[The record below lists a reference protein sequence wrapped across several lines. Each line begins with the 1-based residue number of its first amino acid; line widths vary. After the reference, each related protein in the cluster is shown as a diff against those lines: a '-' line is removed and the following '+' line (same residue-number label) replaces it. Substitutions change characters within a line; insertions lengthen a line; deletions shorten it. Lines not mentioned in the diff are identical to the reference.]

1 MLRGIHKDV
10 EQMSAVETDLWVFR
24 DGRKSVSSAGLLDE
38 LHTSLKKLLDSP
50 RPHIRECC
58 LNALIRAGELES
70 ALADAESLVRS
81 ALAALTDALAFALL
95 SGDLSSVRRL
105 TGSLSNLSL
114 PQIVETSPPEGFS
127 YYALH
132 PLDFADAGMRL
143 ANPPRPVA
151 VIGIR
156 SIGTTLSAVV
166 AATLRGTGSSV
177 ERITVRPSGHPYSRI
192 TQFTSEH
199 IRWIEKQKEQ
209 SAMFL
214 VVDEGPGRSGS
225 SFLSVGEALIDAGVP
240 AAQLTLIGSHEPD
253 LNLLCADDAARRWKA
268 FHFRAAASR
277 VDSRFS
283 DHVFVGA
290 GEWRRKLLPEA
301 AMWPAC
307 WPRME
312 RVKFLSRD
320 GTRLYKFEGLGPM
333 GEAVQQRSRLVD
345 QAGFGCSVTDAGDGF
360 SCYAVAEATPMT
372 AEEVDPI
379 VLERMAQY
387 CAFRVAE
394 FGAGGVPAPLAEMLR
409 FNISREIQI
418 ELNLN
423 LDALQPSRLVVVDG
437 RMQPHEWLRTKD
449 GILLK
454 TDASTHGDD
463 HFFPGPTDIA
473 WDLGGVTVE
482 WNLHPAALEFLL
494 ARFAR
499 LTGNDLRRTL
509 PAFMLAYSVFRLAW
523 CKMAL
528 STVTDSSEQLRLRTA
543 YRRYRNVTVR
553 QMPQLGIRV
562 RAASREQA
570 TLV

>member
-1 MLRGIHKDV
+1 
-10 EQMSAVETDLWVFR
+10 MSAVETDLWVFR
-24 DGRKSVSSAGLLDE
+24 DGRNSVSSAGLLDE

-50 RPHIRECC
+50 RPHIREYC

-81 ALAALTDALAFALL
+81 ALAALTDALAFTLL
-95 SGDLSSVRRL
+95 SGNLSSVRRL

-290 GEWRRKLLPEA
+290 GRW
-301 AMWPAC
+301 
-307 WPRME
+307 
-312 RVKFLSRD
+312 D
-320 GTRLYKFEGLGPM
+320 
-333 GEAVQQRSRLVD
+333 EAVQVRGLRTDGRGSAATFATGGPGWLRVQRYGCRRRVLLLCGRRGYANDGRRSRPNRP
-345 QAGFGCSVTDAGDGF
+345 GTN
-360 SCYAVAEATPMT
+360 
-372 AEEVDPI
+372 
-379 VLERMAQY
+379 
-387 CAFRVAE
+387 
-394 FGAGGVPAPLAEMLR
+394 GAILR
-409 FNISREIQI
+409 F
-418 ELNLN
+418 
-423 LDALQPSRLVVVDG
+423 P
-437 RMQPHEWLRTKD
+437 
-449 GILLK
+449 
-454 TDASTHGDD
+454 
-463 HFFPGPTDIA
+463 
-473 WDLGGVTVE
+473 
-482 WNLHPAALEFLL
+482 
-494 ARFAR
+494 
-499 LTGNDLRRTL
+499 RR
-509 PAFMLAYSVFRLAW
+509 
-523 CKMAL
+523 
-528 STVTDSSEQLRLRTA
+528 
-543 YRRYRNVTVR
+543 
-553 QMPQLGIRV
+553 RV
-562 RAASREQA
+562 RCRWGA
-570 TLV
+570 